1 MKATKD
7 KVENHQA
14 FLTIEIEPAEV
25 EKSMEG
31 AYKRLVQKA
40 RVPGFRKGKAPRVIL
55 EKYIGKESLFEDA
68 IDHLVPE
75 IYEQALKEQAI
86 EPIAQ
91 PQIEITQTDPVI
103 FTAVVPLKPTIKLG
117 DYHSIKVEQT
127 PTEVTESNIND
138 VIEQLRHQHST
149 WEPIDRAVDFDDLVI
164 FDIDSTVEGQTFMK
178 QQAAQFQ
185 VVKGQI
191 FPIPGFSEQL
201 TGMKKGDEKEFKLP
215 LPADYQRKELA
226 GKDVTSKVKINEI
239 KIEKLPDVNDDL
251 AKAVSAD
258 LLTIEALREQA
269 SKELKTRGEERNR
282 IDFEERVIDAVVEL
296 SKIEFPPVLVET
308 EINRILNQRFQNN
321 RESMESYLKMM
332 NKTEVELRDELRPA
346 AVKGVARSL
355 ALSHVAEDGKVE
367 VTDADIDAE
376 IEKMTK
382 DSTQKKE
389 DLLKFFNAPDV
400 RRSIQNT
407 LFSRRTIQL
416 LTDIAQVS
424 KGTQEPE
431 DTKEATDT
439 KETKKPRKAKSKKE
453 EK

>member
-1 MKATKD
+1 MKAIKE

-25 EKSMEG
+25 EKSLEG

-40 RVPGFRKGKAPRVIL
+40 RVPGFRKGKAPRAIL
-55 EKYIGKESLFEDA
+55 ERYVGKESLFEDA
-68 IDHLVPE
+68 IAHLVPE
-75 IYEQALKEQAI
+75 IYEQAIKEQAL

-91 PQIEITQTDPVI
+91 PHIEITQTDPVI
-103 FTAVVPLKPTIKLG
+103 FKAVVPLKPTIKLG
-117 DYHSIKVEQT
+117 DYHTIKVEQT
-127 PTEVTESNIND
+127 PLEVTESNVND

-149 WEPIDRAVDFDDLVI
+149 WEPVDRAVDFDDLVV

-178 QQAAQFQ
+178 QPGAQFQ
-185 VVKGQI
+185 VVKGQV

-201 TGMKKGDEKEFKLP
+201 AGMKKGEEKEFKLP

-226 GKDVTSKVKINEI
+226 GKEVTSKVKINEI
-239 KIEKLPDVNDDL
+239 KIEKLPEVNDDL

-258 LLTIEALREQA
+258 LLTVEALREQA
-269 SKELKTRGEERNR
+269 SKELKMRGEERNR
-282 IDFEERVIDAVVEL
+282 IDFEERVIDAVVDL
-296 SKIEFPPVLVET
+296 SEIEFPPILVET
-308 EINRILNQRFQNN
+308 EIDRILNQRFQNK

-332 NKTEVELRDELRPA
+332 NKTEVELRDELKPA
-346 AVKGVARSL
+346 AIKGVSRSL
-355 ALSHVAEDGKVE
+355 ALSQVAQDGKVE

-376 IEKMTK
+376 IEKMTQA
-382 DSTQKKE
+382 STQKKG
-389 DLLKFFNAPDV
+389 DLLEFFNAPDV
-400 RRSIQNT
+400 RRSIQST

-424 KGTQEPE
+424 KDTQEPE
-431 DTKEATDT
+431 DTKDT
-439 KETKKPRKAKSKKE
+439 RETKKAKKTKNKKE